1 MMLSIVPIAERHI
14 KGFQEALDRVAREKM
29 YLAFLKAPLFRET
42 RKFVL
47 ENIKN
52 GNPQFVAVA
61 DGNVVGWCDVIR
73 SPRDT
78 SKHCGVFGIALVP
91 EFRGKGIGRRLIKAV
106 IKSAWGRQ
114 FTRIELTVRK
124 DNANAIRLYKRMG
137 FESEGV
143 RRNAFRIDGKY
154 ENLISMA
161 LLKKTLPKNAFKDG
175 RAKKRRAA
183 QRERWAL
190 G

>member
-1 MMLSIVPIAERHI
+1 
-14 KGFQEALDRVAREKM
+14 M
-29 YLAFLKAPLFRET
+29 YLAFLKAPPLKET

-52 GNPQFVAVA
+52 RNPQFVAMA
-61 DGNVVGWCDVIR
+61 DGNVVGWCDVVR

-91 EFRGKGIGRRLIKAV
+91 EFRGKGIGRQLMKTV
-106 IKSAWGRQ
+106 IKSAWGRKI
-114 FTRIELTVRK
+114 TRIELTVRK
-124 DNANAIRLYKRMG
+124 DNTNAISLYKSLG

-154 ENLISMA
+154 ENLLSMA
-161 LLKKTLPKNAFKDG
+161 LLKETLPNNG
-175 RAKKRRAA
+175 RP
-183 QRERWAL
+183 
-190 G
+190 